1 MFLCAL
7 DGKLYSDDT
16 VYQNIV
22 LKQYDKYDKNPK
34 TIEAQSCCLCY
45 GLLNTKYK
53 LDTDNSF
60 IVPSESKTKIYKIS
74 CKTFDNKMKDDS
86 KDDEPK
92 KLITQILSKM
102 KAEERCKKSNK

>member
-60 IVPSESKTKIYKIS
+60 IVPPENKTKIYKIS
-74 CKTFDNKMKDDS
+74 CKTFDNKIKNETNEN
-86 KDDEPK
+86 EPK
-92 KLITQILSKM
+92 RLITEILTKM
-102 KAEERCKKSNK
+102 KANERCNKSNK